1 MKGPS
6 VSNHLAVL
14 LATAGLFAAV
24 YGLFG
29 VGAASVAG
37 GLHLLVAA
45 WVLLIDVPTGRS

>member
-14 LATAGLFAAV
+14 LASLGVFAVA

-29 VGAASVAG
+29 FGPAAVVA
-37 GLHLLVAA
+37 GLHLTVVA
-45 WVLLIDVPTGRS
+45 WLLLIDLPTGRS

>member
-14 LATAGLFAAV
+14 LATAGLFAAI

-29 VGAASVAG
+29 LGPAAVVA

-45 WVLLIDVPTGRS
+45 WALLIDVPTGRS